1 MNTNPTENLSVATAK
16 VGFYKGFNHTVTL
29 GSKALILALALWAL
43 VFPDKAVSVLSAVQG
58 MTLDNFG
65 SYYIYAMAMFA
76 FVCFILAA
84 IPQIGKI
91 KLGSADTKPE
101 FSSFSWFS
109 MMFGAG
115 IGIGMLTYATGE
127 PIYHFA
133 NNPDIIAGTVA
144 AKSAETLDSVY
155 RYSFLHWGLSAWSV
169 YSLVGLSL
177 AYFSYNRGLP
187 LTIRSGLAPLF
198 GKSLNGVLGHVVDIT
213 AVLATILGIAVTI
226 GFGISQFASG
236 IYNVFG
242 AQWMIESGKPS
253 TISMLAALV
262 VVMGLSTL
270 SAISGVGK
278 GIKWLSN
285 INMTLSFALLAFF
298 LVFGSTWLALELL
311 GKGIVDYL
319 FSFVSL
325 AVNVEAKDTPLGD
338 WQGGWTIFYWAW
350 WIAYAPFVG
359 MFFARISK
367 GRTIREFILGSIL
380 VPSLVCFIWFTFV
393 GGTALDL
400 ELSGQANGQIL
411 NADISAQIF
420 QVLNILLSPLA
431 AKLMSVVVV
440 VLLLTFLI
448 TSADSAVLVVNT
460 INAGGNTD
468 RHSKVHIAIW
478 GAFLTIMIAALLLAG
493 GLGALKTA
501 MVIGALPFSF
511 IMILMTVALLKEM
524 FGSPVEESNEQ
535 TQGATRNM

>member
-1 MNTNPTENLSVATAK
+1 MNTNPTENLAVATAK
-16 VGFYKGFNHTVTL
+16 GGFYKGFNHTVTL
-29 GSKALILALALWAL
+29 CSKALILALALWAL

-84 IPQIGKI
+84 IPKIGKI

-133 NNPDIIAGTVA
+133 NNPDIITGTVA
-144 AKSAETLDSVY
+144 AKSEEALESVY
-155 RYSFLHWGLSAWSV
+155 RYSFLHWGVSAWSV

-177 AYFSYNRGLP
+177 AYFSYNRGQP

-198 GKSLNGVLGHVVDIT
+198 GNSLNGVLGHVVDIT

-262 VVMGLSTL
+262 IVMGLSTL

-298 LVFGSTWLALELL
+298 LVFGSMWLALELL

-367 GRTIREFILGSIL
+367 GRTIREFILGSIF

-420 QVLNILLSPLA
+420 QVLNLLLSPIA

-460 INAGGNTD
+460 INAGGNTE
-468 RHSKVHIAIW
+468 RHSKVHITIW

-511 IMILMTVALLKEM
+511 IMVLMTVALLKEM
-524 FGSPVEESNEQ
+524 FGSPVEEGNEQ
-535 TQGATRNM
+535 TQGSTRNM